1 MRSQAATTDSVSF
14 STSGLR
20 PRERDDALR
29 TLQQRGVMTV
39 EPLPDHI
46 PRAAIRKRFLPGADI
61 LSGTLSGLRQFGTQH
76 GGDNVF
82 LSLIVEGESTACE
95 RGREVTMLS
104 GDAVLFSGA
113 NGGCTINRPTPAHF
127 AAMRIPYRALAPLV
141 ANLDDGAM
149 RLIPKETGS
158 LRLLASYLRAID
170 MGHALDSLE
179 LCPAVVSHI
188 HDLVA
193 LSLGAA
199 REYEGIA
206 EEGGVRAARLRTIKV
221 DIAAHLDD
229 CELNVN
235 GVAARHGVTPR
246 YVQKLFAS
254 EGATFSEFVLGRRLA
269 VAYRLLADPR
279 LVHRSISSIAFDLGF
294 SDLSYFNR
302 TFRRRHEA
310 TPTEVRA
317 RGGEGR

>member
-1 MRSQAATTDSVSF
+1 
-14 STSGLR
+14 
-20 PRERDDALR
+20 
-29 TLQQRGVMTV
+29 MTV
-39 EPLPDHI
+39 EPLADHI

-82 LSLIVEGESTACE
+82 LVLNIEGESTA
-95 RGREVTMLS
+95 RQRDRDVTLHS

-113 NGGCTINRPTPAHF
+113 NGGCTITRPTPTHF
-127 AAMRIPYRALAPLV
+127 AGMRIPYRALAPLV
-141 ANLDDGAM
+141 GNLNDGAM
-149 RLIPKETGS
+149 RSIPRETGS

-170 MGHALDSLE
+170 MGHALDSPE

-188 HDLVA
+188 FDLVA

-199 REYEGIA
+199 RDYQPVA
-206 EEGGVRAARLRTIKV
+206 EERGVSAARLQTMKA
-221 DIAAHLDD
+221 DIDAKLGD

-235 GVAARHGVTPR
+235 GIAARHGVTPR

-269 VAYRLLADPR
+269 AAYRLLSDPR
-279 LVHRSISSIAFDLGF
+279 FAHRSVSSIAFDLGF

-310 TPTEVRA
+310 TPTEVRTQGSGY
-317 RGGEGR
+317 RG

>member
-1 MRSQAATTDSVSF
+1 MRSQAATTGSLGF
-14 STSGLR
+14 STRGLP
-20 PRERDDALR
+20 PRERGDALR
-29 TLQQRGVMTV
+29 NLQHLGVMTV
-39 EPLPDHI
+39 EPLPDHV

-61 LSGTLSGLRQFGTQH
+61 LSGTLCGLRQFGTQH

-82 LSLIVEGESTACE
+82 LAINIDGESTACQ
-95 RGREVTMLS
+95 RGREVTLHH

-113 NGGCTINRPTPAHF
+113 NGGCTINRPTPVHF

-158 LRLLASYLRAID
+158 LQLLASYLRAID
-170 MGHALDSLE
+170 MGHGLHSPE

-199 REYEGIA
+199 QDYQRVA
-206 EEGGVRAARLRTIKV
+206 EEGGSRAARLGTIKA
-221 DIAAHLDD
+221 DIAAHLGD

-235 GVAARHGVTPR
+235 DVAARHGVTPR

-254 EGATFSEFVLGRRLA
+254 EQVTFSEFVLSRRLT
-269 VAYRLLADPR
+269 VAYRLLSDPR
-279 LVHRSISSIAFDLGF
+279 FAHRSISSIAFDLGF

-317 RGGEGR
+317 QGFGRT